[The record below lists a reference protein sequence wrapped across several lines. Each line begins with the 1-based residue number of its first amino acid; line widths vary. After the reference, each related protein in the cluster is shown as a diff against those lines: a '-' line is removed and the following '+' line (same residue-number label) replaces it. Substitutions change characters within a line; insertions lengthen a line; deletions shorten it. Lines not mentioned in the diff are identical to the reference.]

1 MRPAGRYKHRD
12 VGVVDES
19 FGGVWSRLSDD
30 SDEVVGS
37 PCLDHRAIE
46 NVNEPCAEMTGS
58 RMGAEDDGITGSQHS
73 DGVADDCLSGIRR
86 RRDGANDSV
95 GGVFE
100 GGQAVVA
107 LTCLHDEIF
116 DTRGAGCRIEILE
129 NLVVGI
135 AHPGLL
141 DSSRGHVFQTFLLT
155 GCFAHGIDEGTAL
168 RQGTV
173 REGEEGLTGGSHCG
187 VDVGEH
193 SAELSAG
200 GRDCCSGHGCW
211 LLRVWSPGGD
221 PPPCGGHQDI

>member
-1 MRPAGRYKHRD
+1 M
-12 VGVVDES
+12 
-19 FGGVWSRLSDD
+19 
-30 SDEVVGS
+30 
-37 PCLDHRAIE
+37 
-46 NVNEPCAEMTGS
+46 
-58 RMGAEDDGITGSQHS
+58 
-73 DGVADDCLSGIRR
+73 
-86 RRDGANDSV
+86 
-95 GGVFE
+95 
-100 GGQAVVA
+100 
-107 LTCLHDEIF
+107 
-116 DTRGAGCRIEILE
+116 
-129 NLVVGI
+129 VGI

-211 LLRVWSPGGD
+211 LLRVWSPGEIRLLAV
-221 PPPCGGHQDI
+221 DIRTSDASTIEMVVVARLEQQLERVRGAVKACLCVH